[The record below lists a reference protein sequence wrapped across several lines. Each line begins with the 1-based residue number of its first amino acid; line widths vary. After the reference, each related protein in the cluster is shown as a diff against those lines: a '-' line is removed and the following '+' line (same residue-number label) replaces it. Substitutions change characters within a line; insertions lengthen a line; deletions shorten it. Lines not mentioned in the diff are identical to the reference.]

1 MTKEQLEN
9 SSEAVS
15 DLKRKLAKANADSK
29 LWKTK
34 YEADALSRIDE
45 IEKQN
50 SKLKSKLVEEEHLR
64 EDFNSKC
71 KMLKKAKNGLSSEVN
86 DMKVVLEKAKM
97 ITVNLRKRSVKM
109 KISWENR
116 E

>member
-1 MTKEQLEN
+1 MFFHLAIRSKAYESQLDEYKLTANNDEREIVSLSAQCRALQHESEMTKEQLEN

-45 IEKQN
+45 IEQQN

-64 EDFNSKC
+64 EDFNSK
-71 KMLKKAKNGLSSEVN
+71 
-86 DMKVVLEKAKM
+86 
-97 ITVNLRKRSVKM
+97 
-109 KISWENR
+109 
-116 E
+116 